1 MGATMSL
8 EIEKSP
14 PPSFFSRQERIEWW
28 NQEKLSQAK
37 VFVVGAGALG
47 NEVIKNL
54 SLLGIGHIFV
64 VDFDFIED
72 SNLSRAVLFREDDVK
87 DSLSKSEVVVR
98 RAKELNP
105 NKQATYKNLHGDVV
119 WDVGLGIYRHAD
131 IILGCL
137 DNIEARLSVNLNS
150 WKMGKTWID
159 GGMWELAGSVS
170 VYEPSMEKACYEC
183 SMTPDHYRMAKTRYS
198 CTNAVVK
205 MKIKQGFEPT
215 TQTTSAVVGAIQSQE
230 TIKILHNL
238 ASFPGRKLMFN
249 GLSHFNLE
257 DNNPIY
263 LIDLSVNPNC
273 LCHQEK
279 NNAGSVLEFPE
290 LTNEVNLL
298 EFVDFIHQKINTEI
312 INIDLGCEFVIS
324 STCPYCEKV
333 KDINRPKHKVRDID
347 VVCNS
352 CEVTCPTCGFKNIG
366 NPDCSNCGQEDIYE
380 PRLSTFSQILENGDN
395 YLKYK
400 KYSLKDLGVP
410 LLQILRITLDTQEYF
425 IELTG
430 DIPKIWE

>member
-1 MGATMSL
+1 MGTTMNVEVENSSS
-8 EIEKSP
+8 SP
-14 PPSFFSRQERIEWW
+14 FNRQERIEWW
-28 NQEKLSQAK
+28 DQKRLSEAK

-54 SLLGIGHIFV
+54 SLLGVGHLLV
-64 VDFDFIED
+64 VDFDYIED

-87 DSLSKSEVVVR
+87 DGLSKSQVAVM

-119 WDVGLGIYRHAD
+119 WDVGLGVYRHSD
-131 IILGCL
+131 IVLGCL
-137 DNIEARLSVNLNS
+137 DNIEARLNVNLNS

-170 VYEPSMEKACYEC
+170 VYEPNAEKACYEC

-205 MKIKQGFEPT
+205 TKLKQGFEPT

-230 TIKILHNL
+230 AIKILHNL
-238 ASFPGRKLMFN
+238 TSFSGRKLMFN
-249 GLSHFNLE
+249 GSPHFYLE
-257 DNNPIY
+257 DNTPTY

-273 LCHQEK
+273 LCHQEE
-279 NNAGSVLEFPE
+279 NSADSVLEFSE
-290 LTNEVNLL
+290 LTNEISLAD
-298 EFVDFIHQKINTEI
+298 FVDFIHQKIDAKI

-324 STCPYCEKV
+324 STCPYCEKIIN
-333 KDINRPKHKVRDID
+333 INRPKYKVRDVD
-347 VVCNS
+347 VVCGS
-352 CEVTCPTCGFKNIG
+352 CEVTCPTCGRKNVG
-366 NPDCSNCGQEDIYE
+366 VPDCSNCGQQDIYE
-380 PRLSTFSQILENGDN
+380 PRLSTFNQISKNDEK

-400 KYSLKDLGVP
+400 NYLLKDLGVP
-410 LLQILRITLDTQEYF
+410 LLQILRIIMDSKEYF

-430 DIPKIWE
+430 DTPKIWE

>member
-1 MGATMSL
+1 MGAAMST
-8 EIEKSP
+8 EIEKNPSP
-14 PPSFFSRQERIEWW
+14 FFSRQERIEWW
-28 NQEKLSQAK
+28 NQKKLSEAK

-54 SLLGIGHIFV
+54 SLLGIGHMFV

-87 DSLSKSEVVVR
+87 DGLSKSEVVIK

-119 WDVGLGIYRHAD
+119 WDVGLGVYRHSD

-170 VYEPSMEKACYEC
+170 VYEPSIEKACYEC
-183 SMTPDHYRMAKTRYS
+183 SMTPDRYRTARTRYS
-198 CTNAVVK
+198 CTNAIVK
-205 MKIKQGFEPT
+205 ARIKQGFEPT
-215 TQTTSAVVGAIQSQE
+215 TQTTSAVVGAIQAQE
-230 TIKILHNL
+230 SVKILNNL

-249 GLSHFNLE
+249 GSPHFYLE

-263 LIDLSVNPNC
+263 LIDLSVNSNC
-273 LCHQEK
+273 LCHQEE
-279 NNAGSVLEFPE
+279 NLTNEILEFVE
-290 LTNEVNLL
+290 LTNESKLEDLVNA
-298 EFVDFIHQKINTEI
+298 VHQKIGNKI
-312 INIDLGCEFVIS
+312 VSVDLGCEYVVSF
-324 STCPYCEKV
+324 TCPYCEK
-333 KDINRPKHKVRDID
+333 ITSIGSPKHKIRDTD
-347 VVCNS
+347 VICNS
-352 CEVTCPTCGFKNIG
+352 CEVACPTCGSKNIG
-366 NPDCSNCGQEDIYE
+366 TPDCNNCGQEDIYE
-380 PRLSTFSQILENGDN
+380 ARLTLLSHILENSETYLDYKN
-395 YLKYK
+395 YTLKK
-400 KYSLKDLGVP
+400 LGVP
-410 LLQILRITLDTQEYF
+410 LLQILRISIESKEYF
-425 IELTG
+425 IEITG